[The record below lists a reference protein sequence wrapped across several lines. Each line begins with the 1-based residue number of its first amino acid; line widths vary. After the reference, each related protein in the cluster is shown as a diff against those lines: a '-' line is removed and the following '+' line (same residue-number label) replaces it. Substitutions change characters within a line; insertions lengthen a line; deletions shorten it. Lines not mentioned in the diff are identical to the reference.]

1 MIDLTTYI
9 QAYFRDF
16 SRISKLES
24 YKWGA
29 YSHYAETSTRTF
41 NSLRDRIET
50 IYGKTGNL
58 LTSFR
63 YYPLAVLLDMAG
75 DDGMPGELCRLLD
88 DLLLNGKRPT
98 SDSIRNF
105 MDGAKGIMTKMADS
119 GFRDWKGRTNLQSY
133 QDAHAI
139 SVYLSLHYPDRFYIY
154 KYGVFKVFSSIV
166 GYSIKTVDSID
177 RLFEFQELCNC
188 VRAEIQKN
196 VQLVDFYR
204 IWLNDH
210 NYSDDN
216 LNLLTQDFIYA
227 VVNYLNSN
235 AYKKIENRKTRVK
248 SFTRITAEQLKSKVS
263 NGKDY
268 SFKGIKGVDYGVL
281 QSNNSD
287 LGFSGEM
294 WAVNFE
300 KERLMELG
308 ISSEKV
314 RHTSLLDGDG
324 CGYDIESVEEDGIT
338 PRFIEVKTTSAGMAT
353 PFYFSNNELQFSREH
368 QKNYHI
374 YRVFNFVSANKPADL
389 LVIDA
394 SLDEIS
400 SEPVSFRAQIK
411 L

>member
-1 MIDLTTYI
+1 M
-9 QAYFRDF
+9 
-16 SRISKLES
+16 
-24 YKWGA
+24 
-29 YSHYAETSTRTF
+29 
-41 NSLRDRIET
+41 
-50 IYGKTGNL
+50 L
-58 LTSFR
+58 LT
-63 YYPLAVLLDMAG
+63 D
-75 DDGMPGELCRLLD
+75 
-88 DLLLNGKRPT
+88 
-98 SDSIRNF
+98 
-105 MDGAKGIMTKMADS
+105 
-119 GFRDWKGRTNLQSY
+119 
-133 QDAHAI
+133 
-139 SVYLSLHYPDRFYIY
+139 
-154 KYGVFKVFSSIV
+154 IV
-166 GYSIKTVDSID
+166 GNYYVRTD
-177 RLFEFQELCNC
+177 R
-188 VRAEIQKN
+188 
-196 VQLVDFYR
+196 D
-204 IWLNDH
+204 
-210 NYSDDN
+210 
-216 LNLLTQDFIYA
+216 
-227 VVNYLNSN
+227 

-338 PRFIEVKTTSAGMAT
+338 PRFIEVKTTSAGMT
-353 PFYFSNNELQFSREH
+353 THFYFSNNELQFSREH

-400 SEPVSFRAQIK
+400 SEPVSFRAQII